1 MKWRQVVRRKDV
13 NLFCSQLLSFSNFF
27 RENIRLIEYIG
38 LWGWVHWHL
47 VPMKFVGWPFM
58 LTMPAWQPL
67 STPNYYLIFQTGHV
81 SLALASFTERVCV
94 FIYLF
99 IYEHV
104 SSVLAVPQCSLY
116 STGMSLWDR
125 HRFYFLHWG
134 STCRALATKEA
145 FFFCFHLNVCS
156 NCSSIL

>member
-99 IYEHV
+99 IYLFTNTSPLFWLFHSV
-104 SSVLAVPQCSLY
+104 HCIVLAWASGTDTDFTFY
-116 STGMSLWDR
+116 TGAR
-125 HRFYFLHWG
+125 
-134 STCRALATKEA
+134 LAGLLQQKKL
-145 FFFCFHLNVCS
+145 FFVF
-156 NCSSIL
+156 I